1 MKKKHN
7 AHGGTRKGA
16 SHKKEL
22 ALALCVS
29 LWMAGGGVAWAGE
42 TVTLNEQPNAD
53 GTGYTVSG
61 ANIYL
66 NPGYDK
72 LELTGGTWNSLNRIN
87 AGYTTNGAN
96 LSGYSLSVA
105 GPLNASNSI
114 NFYGAQVS
122 NATAATTISGN
133 AVNIDHG
140 SITTNGEYGTISLY
154 GSQIQSKKD
163 GEATGGS
170 ASNNSVNIDHG
181 TLTATVAINISGE
194 NTDVPMIEVTD
205 GRVKISDSVLSSTG
219 QIYIFGID
227 HSVSDVT
234 GGSVMISGAW
244 DGANNAPTTRLSA
257 GSGIYIYAANNQGH
271 SSAQGSVSLS
281 GDVGFK
287 GSVYLYGKHNWA
299 AGGTGN
305 TLHIGTDGTKDAVW
319 RGYTSTDGA
328 AWTQTN
334 AINYVY
340 NFDTIALHAVDFTA
354 ALPALGITGEL
365 AYYSGNNTQPDLS
378 DVTLDLTKLSFEKDG
393 AAYTPKKGDSVTL
406 LKYTPGQYDNPKT
419 LTGMKLAYDAATQAA
434 PVPLTTAGVTVT
446 KSDTDTSAGVTLD
459 YTSVG
464 TVALANENKDVTY
477 EVKDVNATKLTFG
490 NVEWK
495 DSGALIDHTTKW
507 AGISFN
513 GAAVDTTKLAFTN
526 PGSAGGTMTL
536 IANAGALANPANTV
550 SQSYALN
557 PVDGLSIDAAL
568 NGSVAL
574 SGNDLTYSVTSNQAN
589 KLTFTDVEWKDSGA
603 LLDHTATLTNVSFDG
618 AAVDTTKLAFTN
630 PGSAGGTMTLIA
642 NAGALANPA
651 NTVSQSYALNPV
663 DGLSIDAALNGSV
676 ALSGNDLTYSV
687 TSNQANKLTFGDVEW
702 KETGALLTRPAN
714 ITFAGADVD
723 TTNIN
728 FTNIKSLEANKKMT
742 LVSDFGNSVGTITGT
757 KYKVGSTL
765 EGTGKASL
773 VGSDLIFTAETGTGG
788 KPDVEP
794 QEQTHNTVM
803 GATVSMAALSAG
815 NDFVGAATEG
825 LSLASNVGA
834 DGVSSFAQMG
844 GGSMR
849 QETGSHVDTH
859 TWNAILALGHANKKE
874 RGTFEY
880 GAFFEYGSGNYTTH
894 NGDERGDGSMH
905 YTGGGLLAKW
915 TANHG
920 LYVEGSLR
928 AGSVHDDARNVLR
941 DVQTRVPYSY
951 ETNAPY
957 MGFHLGVGKEIAL
970 TNGNTVDVYGKYF
983 YNRKN
988 SVSFDVGAG
997 DHYDLDAVTSQVVRV
1012 GARYNI
1018 KRDKWNFYAGAAYEH
1033 ELDGKAAGTASNGGV
1048 SAAIRGAD
1056 TSGAS
1061 FRGEIG
1067 ATMKPD
1073 KNSPWSL
1080 DLNVSGFAGKKQGF
1094 AGGVSVAFMF

>member
-1 MKKKHN
+1 MKKHQN
-7 AHGGTRKGA
+7 VHGGTRKGA
-16 SHKKEL
+16 SLKKKEL

-29 LWMAGGGVAWAGE
+29 LWMAGGSVAWAGN
-42 TVTLNEQPNAD
+42 TVTLDEQPTGNGD
-53 GTGYTVSG
+53 GYTVSG
-61 ANIYL
+61 DRLYL

-72 LELTGGTWNSLNRIN
+72 LNLTGGTWGQVSALR
-87 AGYTTNGAN
+87 AGYTTDGAN
-96 LSGYSLSVA
+96 LSNYSLSVT
-105 GPLNASNSI
+105 GSLSTSESI
-114 NFYGAQVS
+114 YLQGAFGEKT
-122 NATAATTISGN
+122 TAATTISGN
-133 AVNIDHG
+133 VVNIDHG
-140 SITTNGEYGTISLY
+140 SITTNAEYGSISLY

-163 GEATGGS
+163 GEATGGR

-181 TLTATVAINISGE
+181 TLTATDDIHISGE
-194 NTDVPMIEVTD
+194 NTDVPMIVVTD

-227 HSVSDVT
+227 HSASDVT

-434 PVPLTTAGVTVT
+434 PVALTTAGVTVT
-446 KSDTDTSAGVTLD
+446 KSGTDTSAGVTLD

-568 NGSVAL
+568 NG
-574 SGNDLTYSVTSNQAN
+574 N
-589 KLTFTDVEWKDSGA
+589 
-603 LLDHTATLTNVSFDG
+603 
-618 AAVDTTKLAFTN
+618 
-630 PGSAGGTMTLIA
+630 
-642 NAGALANPA
+642 
-651 NTVSQSYALNPV
+651 
-663 DGLSIDAALNGSV
+663 V

-859 TWNAILALGHANKKE
+859 TWNAILALGHQNKKE

-905 YTGGGLLAKW
+905 YTGGGLLAKY
-915 TANHG
+915 TRANG
-920 LYVEGSLR
+920 VYVEGSLR

-983 YNRKN
+983 YNRRN

-1048 SAAIRGAD
+1048 SAPIRGAD
-1056 TSGAS
+1056 ISGAS
-1061 FRGEIG
+1061 FRGELG
-1067 ATMKPD
+1067 ATMKPGE
-1073 KNSPWSL
+1073 NSPWSL
-1080 DLNVSGFAGKKQGF
+1080 DLNVAGFAGKKQGF
-1094 AGGVSVAFMF
+1094 TGGVSVAFMF